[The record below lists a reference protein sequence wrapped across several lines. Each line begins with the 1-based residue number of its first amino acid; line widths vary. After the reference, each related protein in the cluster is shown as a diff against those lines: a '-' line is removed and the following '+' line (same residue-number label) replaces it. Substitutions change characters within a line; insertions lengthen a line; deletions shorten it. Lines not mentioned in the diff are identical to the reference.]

1 MKLHN
6 IEKSIALFD
15 RAKSLMPGGVNSPVR
30 AFKNIN
36 GNPIFFEKAKGAYL
50 FDADGNEYIDY
61 IGSWGPM
68 IMGHSHPEVV
78 NAIKNQADLGT
89 SYGAPTGLESDLASL
104 IIQCIPSIE
113 KIRMVNSGTEATM
126 STIRLARGYTNKN
139 KIIKFDGCYHGHVD
153 SLLIKAGSGVSTFG
167 LPDSPGIPKDLAK
180 HTITCPYND
189 VEAFEKI
196 FHEIKDDLAAVIVE
210 PVAGNMGF
218 VPGTKKF
225 LETLRE
231 KTSSSNSLLIFD
243 EVMSGFRVSLGGAQ
257 EIYNIKPDLTALGKV
272 IGGGLPV
279 GAFGGKK
286 DIMDYLAPI
295 GPVYQAGTLSGN
307 PLAMAAG
314 STLLNLIIKENKTE
328 KHSMSVFNSSFKNI
342 FKTLKSVYQYKNAF
356 LFLIAFFLFIDGA
369 HTVIYLATTFAL
381 NLGLETSS
389 IIQALILV
397 QFVAFPAT
405 LLWGYV
411 ANKYGDKLVLY
422 ITITSYICIIIYS
435 TTLSSALEFYLLAAW
450 VGFVQGGIQG
460 SSRGMFGKLI
470 PKEKAGEFF
479 GLYNVMG
486 RAGAI
491 LGPLMVGTFLTLY
504 GNVRIA
510 LLPIA
515 VLFIIGGL
523 LLTRVKNEIV

>member
-1 MKLHN
+1 
-6 IEKSIALFD
+6 
-15 RAKSLMPGGVNSPVR
+15 MPGGVNSPVR

-89 SYGAPTGLESDLASL
+89 SYGAPTGLESDVASL

-314 STLLNLIIKENKTE
+314 STLLNLIIKENPFELLEANAKE
-328 KHSMSVFNSSFKNI
+328 LLGGMKNI
-342 FKTLKSVYQYKNAF
+342 MDTAGIPF
-356 LFLIAFFLFIDGA
+356 
-369 HTVIYLATTFAL
+369 
-381 NLGLETSS
+381 
-389 IIQALILV
+389 
-397 QFVAFPAT
+397 
-405 LLWGYV
+405 
-411 ANKYGDKLVLY
+411 
-422 ITITSYICIIIYS
+422 S
-435 TTLSSALEFYLLAAW
+435 TNQI
-450 VGFVQGGIQG
+450 G
-460 SSRGMFGKLI
+460 GMFGFFFSEKLPNNI
-470 PKEKAGEFF
+470 ADVSASDDNIFALFLNACIRNGIYFAPSKFEAGF
-479 GLYNVMG
+479 
-486 RAGAI
+486 I
-491 LGPLMVGTFLTLY
+491 STKH
-504 GNVRIA
+504 GN
-510 LLPIA
+510 
-515 VLFIIGGL
+515 
-523 LLTRVKNEIV
+523 NEIHKTLEIIENIIKVGVTKK

>member
-1 MKLHN
+1 MHN

-89 SYGAPTGLESDLASL
+89 SYGAPTGLESDVASL

-314 STLLNLIIKENKTE
+314 STLLNLIIKEDPFELLEANAKE
-328 KHSMSVFNSSFKNI
+328 LLGGMKNI
-342 FKTLKSVYQYKNAF
+342 MDTAGIPF
-356 LFLIAFFLFIDGA
+356 
-369 HTVIYLATTFAL
+369 
-381 NLGLETSS
+381 
-389 IIQALILV
+389 
-397 QFVAFPAT
+397 
-405 LLWGYV
+405 
-411 ANKYGDKLVLY
+411 
-422 ITITSYICIIIYS
+422 S
-435 TTLSSALEFYLLAAW
+435 TNQI
-450 VGFVQGGIQG
+450 G
-460 SSRGMFGKLI
+460 GMFGFFFSEKLPNNI
-470 PKEKAGEFF
+470 TDVSASDDNIFALFLNACIRNGIYFAPSKFEAGF
-479 GLYNVMG
+479 
-486 RAGAI
+486 I
-491 LGPLMVGTFLTLY
+491 STKH
-504 GNVRIA
+504 GN
-510 LLPIA
+510 
-515 VLFIIGGL
+515 
-523 LLTRVKNEIV
+523 NEIHKTLEIIENIIKVGVTKK

>member
-1 MKLHN
+1 MHN

-68 IMGHSHPEVV
+68 IMGHSHPKVV
-78 NAIKNQADLGT
+78 EAIKNQADLGT
-89 SYGAPTGLESDLASL
+89 SYGAPTGLESDVASL

-180 HTITCPYND
+180 HTFTCPYND
-189 VEAFEKI
+189 VEAFIKI
-196 FHEIKDDLAAVIVE
+196 FDEIKDDLAAVIVE
-210 PVAGNMGF
+210 PIAGNMGF
-218 VPGTKKF
+218 VPGTKEF
-225 LETLRE
+225 LKTIRE
-231 KTSSSNSLLIFD
+231 KTNSVNSLLIFD

-314 STLLNLIIKENKTE
+314 STLLNLIIKENPFELLEANAKE
-328 KHSMSVFNSSFKNI
+328 LLSGMKNI
-342 FKTLKSVYQYKNAF
+342 MDTAGIPF
-356 LFLIAFFLFIDGA
+356 
-369 HTVIYLATTFAL
+369 
-381 NLGLETSS
+381 
-389 IIQALILV
+389 
-397 QFVAFPAT
+397 
-405 LLWGYV
+405 
-411 ANKYGDKLVLY
+411 
-422 ITITSYICIIIYS
+422 S
-435 TTLSSALEFYLLAAW
+435 TNQI
-450 VGFVQGGIQG
+450 G
-460 SSRGMFGKLI
+460 GMFGFFFSEKL
-470 PKEKAGEFF
+470 PKNIVDVSASDDDIFALFLNACIRNGIYFAPSKFEAGF
-479 GLYNVMG
+479 
-486 RAGAI
+486 I
-491 LGPLMVGTFLTLY
+491 STKH
-504 GNVRIA
+504 GN
-510 LLPIA
+510 
-515 VLFIIGGL
+515 
-523 LLTRVKNEIV
+523 NEIHKTLEIIENIIKTGVTKK

>member
-1 MKLHN
+1 MHN

-89 SYGAPTGLESDLASL
+89 SYGAPTGLESDVASL

-314 STLLNLIIKENKTE
+314 STLLNLIIKENPFELLETNAKE
-328 KHSMSVFNSSFKNI
+328 LLGGMKNI
-342 FKTLKSVYQYKNAF
+342 MDTAGIPF
-356 LFLIAFFLFIDGA
+356 
-369 HTVIYLATTFAL
+369 
-381 NLGLETSS
+381 
-389 IIQALILV
+389 
-397 QFVAFPAT
+397 
-405 LLWGYV
+405 
-411 ANKYGDKLVLY
+411 
-422 ITITSYICIIIYS
+422 S
-435 TTLSSALEFYLLAAW
+435 TNQI
-450 VGFVQGGIQG
+450 G
-460 SSRGMFGKLI
+460 GMFGFFFSEKLPNNI
-470 PKEKAGEFF
+470 TDVSASDDNIFALFLNACIRNGIYFAPSKFEAGF
-479 GLYNVMG
+479 
-486 RAGAI
+486 I
-491 LGPLMVGTFLTLY
+491 STKH
-504 GNVRIA
+504 GN
-510 LLPIA
+510 
-515 VLFIIGGL
+515 
-523 LLTRVKNEIV
+523 NEIHKTLEIIESIIKIGVTKK

>member
-1 MKLHN
+1 MHN

-89 SYGAPTGLESDLASL
+89 SYGAPTGLESDVASL

-314 STLLNLIIKENKTE
+314 STLLNLIIKENPFELLEANAKE
-328 KHSMSVFNSSFKNI
+328 LLGGMRNI
-342 FKTLKSVYQYKNAF
+342 MDTAGIPF
-356 LFLIAFFLFIDGA
+356 
-369 HTVIYLATTFAL
+369 
-381 NLGLETSS
+381 
-389 IIQALILV
+389 
-397 QFVAFPAT
+397 
-405 LLWGYV
+405 
-411 ANKYGDKLVLY
+411 
-422 ITITSYICIIIYS
+422 S
-435 TTLSSALEFYLLAAW
+435 TNQM
-450 VGFVQGGIQG
+450 G
-460 SSRGMFGKLI
+460 GMFGFFFSEKLPNNI
-470 PKEKAGEFF
+470 TDVSASDDNIFALFLNACIRNGIYFAPSKFEAGF
-479 GLYNVMG
+479 
-486 RAGAI
+486 I
-491 LGPLMVGTFLTLY
+491 STKH
-504 GNVRIA
+504 GN
-510 LLPIA
+510 
-515 VLFIIGGL
+515 
-523 LLTRVKNEIV
+523 NEIHKTLEIIENIIKVGVTKK

>member
-1 MKLHN
+1 
-6 IEKSIALFD
+6 
-15 RAKSLMPGGVNSPVR
+15 MPGGVNSPVR

-68 IMGHSHPEVV
+68 IMGHSHPKIVD
-78 NAIKNQADLGT
+78 AIKTQADLGT
-89 SYGAPTGLESDLASL
+89 SYGAPTGLESDVASL

-210 PVAGNMGF
+210 PIAGNMGF

-314 STLLNLIIKENKTE
+314 STLLNLIIKENPFELLEANAKE
-328 KHSMSVFNSSFKNI
+328 LLGGMKNI
-342 FKTLKSVYQYKNAF
+342 MDTAGIPF
-356 LFLIAFFLFIDGA
+356 
-369 HTVIYLATTFAL
+369 
-381 NLGLETSS
+381 
-389 IIQALILV
+389 
-397 QFVAFPAT
+397 
-405 LLWGYV
+405 
-411 ANKYGDKLVLY
+411 
-422 ITITSYICIIIYS
+422 S
-435 TTLSSALEFYLLAAW
+435 TNQI
-450 VGFVQGGIQG
+450 G
-460 SSRGMFGKLI
+460 GMFGFFFSEKLPNNI
-470 PKEKAGEFF
+470 TDVSASDDNIFALFLNACIRNGIYFAPSKFEAG
-479 GLYNVMG
+479 
-486 RAGAI
+486 
-491 LGPLMVGTFLTLY
+491 
-504 GNVRIA
+504 
-510 LLPIA
+510 
-515 VLFIIGGL
+515 FIS
-523 LLTRVKNEIV
+523 TKHSNNEIHKTLEIIENIIKLGVTKK